1 MKKYFVIKYKPYNF
15 KDVFDA
21 EFVVPFILIQV
32 GLIVFTLVK
41 NMFIEDLIGALA
53 LVLFPII
60 IAFPILIIMFFFSR
74 FILIFDYKETKFIKK
89 TMFYKKVYDLN
100 KIEIEKQYNKCIGD
114 KKDIIKVLIKFNG
127 KILAKINVISF
138 ENITGFDI
146 NSILE

>member
-15 KDVFDA
+15 KDIFDA

-53 LVLFPII
+53 FVLFPII
-60 IAFPILIIMFFFSR
+60 IVFPILIIMFFFSR

-100 KIEIEKQYNKCIGD
+100 KIEMAKQYIKCMGNN
-114 KKDIIKVLIKFNG
+114 KDIIKVLIKFNG
-127 KILAKINVISF
+127 KILAKIDVISF

>member
-15 KDVFDA
+15 KDIFDA
-21 EFVVPFILIQV
+21 EFVVPFILVQV

-53 LVLFPII
+53 FVLFPII
-60 IAFPILIIMFFFSR
+60 IVFPILIIMFFFSR
-74 FILIFDYKETKFIKK
+74 FILIFDYKEMEFIKK

-100 KIEIEKQYNKCIGD
+100 KIEIEKQYIKCMGNN
-114 KKDIIKVLIKFNG
+114 KDIIKVLIKFNG
-127 KILAKINVISF
+127 KILAKINAISF
-138 ENITGFDI
+138 ENITGVDI

>member
-100 KIEIEKQYNKCIGD
+100 KIEIEKQYIKCMGNN
-114 KKDIIKVLIKFNG
+114 KDIIKVLIKFNG
-127 KILAKINVISF
+127 KILAKINAISF

>member
-15 KDVFDA
+15 KDIFDA
-21 EFVVPFILIQV
+21 EFVVPFILVQV

-60 IAFPILIIMFFFSR
+60 IVFPILIIMFFFSR
-74 FILIFDYKETKFIKK
+74 FILIFDYKEIKFIKK

-100 KIEIEKQYNKCIGD
+100 KIEIEKQYNKCIGNN
-114 KKDIIKVLIKFNG
+114 KDIIKVLIKFNG

-138 ENITGFDI
+138 ENITVFDI

>member
-1 MKKYFVIKYKPYNF
+1 
-15 KDVFDA
+15 
-21 EFVVPFILIQV
+21 
-32 GLIVFTLVK
+32 
-41 NMFIEDLIGALA
+41 MFIEDLIGALA

>member
-15 KDVFDA
+15 KDIFDA
-21 EFVVPFILIQV
+21 EFVVPFILVQV

-53 LVLFPII
+53 FVLFPII
-60 IAFPILIIMFFFSR
+60 IVFPILIIMFFFSR
-74 FILIFDYKETKFIKK
+74 FILIFDYKEMKFIKK

-100 KIEIEKQYNKCIGD
+100 KIEIEKQYIKCMGNN
-114 KKDIIKVLIKFNG
+114 KDIIKVLIKFNG
-127 KILAKINVISF
+127 KILAKINAISF

>member
-15 KDVFDA
+15 KDIFDA
-21 EFVVPFILIQV
+21 EFVVPFILVQV
-32 GLIVFTLVK
+32 VLIVFTLVK

-53 LVLFPII
+53 FVLFPII
-60 IAFPILIIMFFFSR
+60 IVFPILIIMFFFSR
-74 FILIFDYKETKFIKK
+74 FILIFDYKEMKFIKK

-100 KIEIEKQYNKCIGD
+100 KIEIEKQYIKCMGNN
-114 KKDIIKVLIKFNG
+114 KDIIKVLIKFNG
-127 KILAKINVISF
+127 KILAKINAISF